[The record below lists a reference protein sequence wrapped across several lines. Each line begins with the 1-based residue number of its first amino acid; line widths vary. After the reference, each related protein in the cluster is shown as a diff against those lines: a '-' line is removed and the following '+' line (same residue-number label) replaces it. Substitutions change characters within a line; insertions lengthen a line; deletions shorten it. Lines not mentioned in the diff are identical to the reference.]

1 MGMLE
6 IDKNHMTSITKRDTL
21 EANKEEK
28 DFHIAYKFV
37 DPANFND
44 ELSADVASLKAYH
57 RVWDLNTKMTD
68 GNPQSYDMVPT
79 EATPCQFDVKD
90 SEDNW
95 YKEFELKQMNLM
107 EL

>member
-21 EANKEEK
+21 EANKGEK

-37 DPANFND
+37 DPVDFSEA
-44 ELSADVASLKAYH
+44 LSADVASLKAYH
-57 RVWDLNTKMTD
+57 RVWDLNTKTTENNVQGYAME
-68 GNPQSYDMVPT
+68 PI

-95 YKEFELKQMNLM
+95 YKEFELKQMNMM